1 MRHRS
6 EIDREDA
13 FRALYGAVYPDLLRF
28 VQRRTGSERA
38 EDVVAEAFLVVWR
51 RFDDVPQHEGH
62 TRAWIFGIARNVLLN
77 AQRGERR
84 RDALGV
90 RLATLAEAPHG
101 DVAESTVNRVALAA
115 AWRRLSDAHQEA
127 LALAVFEDLTA
138 PQAAA
143 VLGISPVAFRLRLT
157 RARRSLR
164 LHLED
169 DTPPGS
175 SPHARATAER
185 TTTP

>member
-1 MRHRS
+1 M
-6 EIDREDA
+6 E
-13 FRALYGAVYPDLLRF
+13 
-28 VQRRTGSERA
+28 
-38 EDVVAEAFLVVWR
+38 
-51 RFDDVPQHEGH
+51 
-62 TRAWIFGIARNVLLN
+62 
-77 AQRGERR
+77 
-84 RDALGV
+84 
-90 RLATLAEAPHG
+90 RLALA
-101 DVAESTVNRVALAA
+101 T
-115 AWRRLSDAHQEA
+115 AWKSLSETHQEA
-127 LALAVFEDLTA
+127 LALAVFEDLA
-138 PQAAA
+138 AHQAAA

>member
-1 MRHRS
+1 MSNLPEAGR
-6 EIDREDA
+6 DDA
-13 FRALYGAVYPDLLRF
+13 FRALYEAVYPDVLRF
-28 VQRRTGSERA
+28 VQRRTGRERA
-38 EDVVAEAFLVVWR
+38 EDVVAQTFLVVWR
-51 RFDDVPQHEGH
+51 RFNEAPQHEGH

-77 AQRGERR
+77 DQRGERR

-90 RLATLAEAPHG
+90 RLATLAAPPSDDG
-101 DVAESTVNRVALAA
+101 DSTVNRVDLAA
-115 AWRRLSDAHQEA
+115 AWRRLSNAHQEA

-164 LHLED
+164 LHLD
-169 DTPPGS
+169 DNTPPGS
-175 SPHARATAER
+175 PPHARATVER

>member
-1 MRHRS
+1 MRNLPEAGR
-6 EIDREDA
+6 DDTFRE
-13 FRALYGAVYPDLLRF
+13 LYEAVYPDVLRF
-28 VQRRTGSERA
+28 VQRRTGRERA
-38 EDVVAEAFLVVWR
+38 EDVVAQTFLVVWR
-51 RFDDVPQHEGH
+51 RFDEAPQHEGH

-77 AQRGERR
+77 DQRGERR

-90 RLATLAEAPHG
+90 RLATLAEAPSSD
-101 DVAESTVNRVALAA
+101 DVASTANRVDLAA

-157 RARRSLR
+157 RARRILR
-164 LHLED
+164 LFLD
-169 DTPPGS
+169 DTPAAP
-175 SPHARATAER
+175 PHTHATVER